1 MAITQGEILSNT
13 GGSFFG
19 EDVLKPK
26 PSMEAT
32 SLSVLSSSEREIY
45 DSLSERQKA
54 EVTKFISGI
63 DLSSPEAISDYGK
76 ATRQNISSLNRDV
89 LNQTKTKDLGQVGTC
104 MTSLMMQLKQIDV
117 SSQSRGIF
125 GRIKS
130 GIEQLRA
137 QLAPI
142 QANVDKAVKIME
154 KHQDTL
160 RADNQTYE
168 SLYVSNLAYYK
179 DLTLYIIC
187 GRLRLE
193 QEKAVL
199 KELHDKAASTG
210 DLADAEKFNA
220 YSSKID
226 QFEQLLNELESSRIL
241 CLQNAPTIRMAQ
253 SNNTALIQ
261 KFDFIFNTAV
271 PAWQTQISIAINLEN
286 SKQAAQAANAAIDF
300 TNDMIRKNADMLR
313 QGTVGVAKLTERE
326 IISAD
331 TLEYSNRQLIEGL
344 KDVFAIH
351 EEGRIQRNES
361 HTRKMA
367 LEEDMKRELLALSSP
382 KN

>member
-1 MAITQGEILSNT
+1 MAITQNSEILNT
-13 GGSFFG
+13 GGFFRD
-19 EDVLKPK
+19 EVLQPK
-26 PSMEAT
+26 AVADAT
-32 SLSVLSSSEREIY
+32 PLSVLTPAEREIY
-45 DSLSERQKA
+45 DSLSEKQKS

-63 DLSSPEAISDYGK
+63 DLSTADAISSYGK

-89 LNQTKTKDLGQVGTC
+89 LERTKTKDLGQVGTC

-130 GIEQLRA
+130 GIEQLRS

-142 QANVDKAVKIME
+142 QSNVDKAVKIME

-160 RADNQTYE
+160 RTDNQSFE

-187 GRLRLE
+187 GRVRLE
-193 QEKAVL
+193 QEKEKL

-210 DLADAEKFNA
+210 DLADAEKYNA
-220 YSSKID
+220 YASRID
-226 QFEQLLNELESSRIL
+226 QFEQLINELESSRIL
-241 CLQNAPTIRMAQ
+241 CMQNAPTIRMAQ

-261 KFDFIFNTAV
+261 KFDFIFHTAV
-271 PAWQTQISIAINLEN
+271 PAWQTQISIALNLEN

-300 TNDMIRKNADMLR
+300 TNDMIRKNADMLK
-313 QGTVGVAKLTERE
+313 QGTIGVAKLTEKE

-331 TLEYSNRQLIEGL
+331 TLEYANRQLIDGL
-344 KDVFAIH
+344 KEVMQIH
-351 EEGRIQRNES
+351 EAGRVQRNES
-361 HTRKMA
+361 HSRKIA
-367 LEEDMKRELLALSSP
+367 LEEDMKKELLALSHPQS
-382 KN
+382 

>member
-1 MAITQGEILSNT
+1 
-13 GGSFFG
+13 
-19 EDVLKPK
+19 
-26 PSMEAT
+26 
-32 SLSVLSSSEREIY
+32 
-45 DSLSERQKA
+45 
-54 EVTKFISGI
+54 
-63 DLSSPEAISDYGK
+63 
-76 ATRQNISSLNRDV
+76 
-89 LNQTKTKDLGQVGTC
+89 
-104 MTSLMMQLKQIDV
+104 MQLKQIDV

-154 KHQDTL
+154 KHQDIL

-187 GRLRLE
+187 GRVRLE
-193 QEKAVL
+193 QERAVL

-210 DLADAEKFNA
+210 DLADAEKYNA
-220 YSSKID
+220 YASRID

-261 KFDFIFNTAV
+261 KFDFIFHTAV

-286 SKQAAQAANAAIDF
+286 SRQAAQAANAAINF

-367 LEEDMKRELLALSSP
+367 LEEDMKRELLALSHP
-382 KN
+382 QN